1 MKGTKKINV
10 AFKRGGKVLQ
20 DHMKR
25 ILEQCR
31 LQDDYAK
38 DLDERGWFQRGWRG
52 STPTL
57 EYHIAIRC
65 VNNTGPYPLENH
77 KATKPSFIDGPSL
90 ARQKTAI

>member
-38 DLDERGWFQRGWRG
+38 DLDERGSFQILLFLIHDMRGYRG
-52 STPTL
+52 GGVQTNSGKL
-57 EYHIAIRC
+57 QSYKVR
-65 VNNTGPYPLENH
+65 
-77 KATKPSFIDGPSL
+77 
-90 ARQKTAI
+90 